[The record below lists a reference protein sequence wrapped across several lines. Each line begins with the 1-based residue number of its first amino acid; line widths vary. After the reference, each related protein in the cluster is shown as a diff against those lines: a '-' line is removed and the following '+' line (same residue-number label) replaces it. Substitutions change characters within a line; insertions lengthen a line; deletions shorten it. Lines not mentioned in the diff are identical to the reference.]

1 MGKRSAIVGG
11 VIGAAVGVVL
21 APRLGESRREA
32 LNRLR
37 LAARPGK
44 GAVRAFAGTPCAA
57 EDGGAAG
64 AQATAPAGAPSS
76 LVKPEPR
83 TGQGDDHG

>member
-1 MGKRSAIVGG
+1 MGKARVVVGG

-32 LNRLR
+32 LARLR
-37 LAARPGK
+37 LAARSGR

-57 EDGGAAG
+57 EDRTAAVPAGSGRPAGAAG
-64 AQATAPAGAPSS
+64 QQ
-76 LVKPEPR
+76 
-83 TGQGDDHG
+83 TGEGDDDG